1 VIMFATNFRQ
11 APLQAHEYSWG
22 GFLLTGC
29 IEIGRTFAH
38 GTTPAVAMVW
48 PLLMAGLFA
57 AMLAVRR
64 SSGIARRL
72 GWAYYPVAMNVAYFA
87 MGPVVLAATNWR
99 ADSLLQTL
107 DFHLVGENLSLRL
120 EPYVSS
126 PLCDAFSVG
135 YLSFIVIL
143 VAFYGGYLVSGRN
156 LERCFRGLF
165 MLYGVGFTLYV
176 LFPAGG
182 PYVAMADQFQTAL
195 HGSALTTFNL
205 HVAST
210 GSNHVDVFPS
220 LHVGISV
227 FIWLTLLKDYRRVA
241 WALLPLLL
249 LLWSSTVFLR
259 FHYATDVLCGALLA
273 AFCFWFTAIEST
285 SNSKIRNVLN
295 GRAALQ

>member
-1 VIMFATNFRQ
+1 M
-11 APLQAHEYSWG
+11 L
-22 GFLLTGC
+22 
-29 IEIGRTFAH
+29 
-38 GTTPAVAMVW
+38 W
-48 PLLMAGLFA
+48 PLLMAGLIA
-57 AMLAVRR
+57 AMLAVR
-64 SSGIARRL
+64 SSAAIAQRL

-87 MGPVVLAATNWR
+87 MGPIVQAAANWR
-99 ADSLLQTL
+99 ADSILQSL

-120 EPYVSS
+120 EPYVSG

-135 YLSFIVIL
+135 YLSFIVLL

-176 LFPAGG
+176 LLPAGG
-182 PYVAMADQFQTAL
+182 PYVAMADQFHTAL
-195 HGSALTTFNL
+195 RGSALTTFNL

-227 FIWLTLLKDYRRVA
+227 FIWLTLLKDYRKVA

-249 LLWSSTVFLR
+249 LLWGSTVFLR
-259 FHYATDVLCGALLA
+259 FHYATDVFCGALLA